1 MTWNDDLE
9 LSLKAEPI
17 QDKLYRE
24 VWGDKIKIVRS
35 HNKETILDR
44 EFHID
49 LTVELPNG
57 IQLLGQ
63 EKALRHKFASFNTF
77 TLEFYQNM
85 QTQERGEFFR
95 LGAQFY
101 CHGYLNEE
109 ETDFEKVYIIKIFDF
124 LASKKD
130 VTPEWLE
137 AYTRP
142 SSGRASF
149 YYVEYDKIP
158 KEFIYY
164 KKI

>member
-1 MTWNDDLE
+1 MNWNEDLA

-17 QDKLYRE
+17 QDRLYRE
-24 VWGDKIKIVRS
+24 VWGDGINIVRS
-35 HNKETILDR
+35 HNNETVLDR

-63 EKALRHKFASFNTF
+63 EKALRHKFSSFDTF
-77 TLEFYQNM
+77 TLEFYQN
-85 QTQERGEFFR
+85 ENEEEKGEFFR

-109 ETDFEKVYIIKIFDF
+109 QTDFEKVYIIKIFDF

-130 VTPEWLE
+130 TTLDWLK
-137 AYTRP
+137 AHTRP

-149 YYVEYDKIP
+149 YYVKYGDIP
-158 KEFIYY
+158 EEFIYY